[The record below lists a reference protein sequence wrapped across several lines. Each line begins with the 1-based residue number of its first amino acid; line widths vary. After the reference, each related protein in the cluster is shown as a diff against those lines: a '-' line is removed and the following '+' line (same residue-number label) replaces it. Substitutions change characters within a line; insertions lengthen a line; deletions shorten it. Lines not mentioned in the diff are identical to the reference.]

1 MEVKKLLAK
10 ILGKLISFLN
20 PKEENVFFTQYAFR
34 EKKFKIG
41 EYTYGI
47 PKVRFENL
55 EANLEIGKFCSISDN
70 VTIFLGG
77 NHRGDW
83 LSTYPF
89 PVMSHFFSEAANIVG
104 HPSTKGSVIIGND
117 VWIGTNVIIM
127 SGVKIGNGA
136 IIGAGSVI
144 SKDIG
149 DYEIWVGNPAQFVK
163 KRFEDSVIKDLN
175 KMQWWDWELEKIKK
189 NVHLLCS
196 SDYQNISLIK

>member
-1 MEVKKLLAK
+1 MELKKLIAK
-10 ILGKLISFLN
+10 ILGKLISFLYPN
-20 PKEENVFFTQYAFR
+20 EEIITFTQDAFR
-34 EKKFKIG
+34 DKDFKIG

-77 NHRGDW
+77 NHRSDW

-89 PVMSHFFSEAANIVG
+89 SVMPNEFPEASEILG

-127 SGVKIGNGA
+127 SGVNIGNGA
-136 IIGAGSVI
+136 IVGAGSVI
-144 SKDIG
+144 SKNIG
-149 DYEIWVGNPAQFVK
+149 DYEIWVGNPAKFVK
-163 KRFEDSVIKDLN
+163 KRFEDSVINDLN
-175 KMQWWDWELEKIKK
+175 KMQWWDWKIEKIKE
-189 NVHLLCS
+189 NLPLLCS
-196 SDYQNISLIK
+196 ANYENIK